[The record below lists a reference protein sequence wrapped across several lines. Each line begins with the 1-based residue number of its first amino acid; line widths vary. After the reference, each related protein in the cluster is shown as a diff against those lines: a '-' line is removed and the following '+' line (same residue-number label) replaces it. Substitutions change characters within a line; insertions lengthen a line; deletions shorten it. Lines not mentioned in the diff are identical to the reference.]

1 MYSSQT
7 KYVCPAYFTCTDI
20 GPLLSVFKS
29 SFVLDSSLVTY
40 PLPWPS
46 TTPYLAAG
54 GLLAGIALQVPRT
67 RISLRF
73 SPPFCIPAVW
83 PVLFSSRPGGGSFLR
98 RAPLHFLVLRTS
110 GHHGHGPRIQLTW
123 MALRSTCLRLKGCR
137 SSLAIHRRCLVLG
150 RRHHLCR
157 RRHHHLCRRRRRR
170 HRLLPFHR
178 RRPFHRHLRLSW
190 PGYRSAWM
198 RPPPSGARK
207 ARACLPLCAACERSR
222 HQLRLSC
229 WRREH

>member
-7 KYVCPAYFTCTDI
+7 KYVCPAYFSCTDI

-29 SFVLDSSLVTY
+29 SFVLGSCDTLSPV
-40 PLPWPS
+40 
-46 TTPYLAAG
+46 AAG

-123 MALRSTCLRLKGCR
+123 MALRSTCLHLKGCR

-150 RRHHLCR
+150 RRHPLCR
-157 RRHHHLCRRRRRR
+157 RRRHHHHLCRRRR
-170 HRLLPFHR
+170 HHLLPCHR
-178 RRPFHRHLRLSW
+178 RRLFHLHLRLSW
-190 PGYRSAWM
+190 PGYRSSAWM
-198 RPPPSGARK
+198 RPPPSRARK
-207 ARACLPLCAACERSR
+207 ARACRMPLCAACERSC

-229 WRREH
+229 RRREH